1 MGPRAQGGPCP
12 VPAWAKAEV
21 SFQMALVAVG
31 GCRVTLMVGMW
42 TGSAPC
48 ASAAPGPRAG
58 AVPVVAR
65 SALAWSCCF
74 GNTWMLGGRGGC
86 CACWQPN
93 GGLGVGSP
101 HQAGGQQPALSI
113 SCISD
118 LGGVQDSL
126 CSEGGGEHEGPY
138 MWVPCSMLLWRQSSE
153 RAAQPAA
160 VTQPC
165 VGSSPVP
172 LVPTDDIALQGLNE
186 AGIQHHE
193 TESAEDRSL
202 SSTVN

>member
-126 CSEGGGEHEGPY
+126 CSEGGGRTRRPLHVGPLFD
-138 MWVPCSMLLWRQSSE
+138 VALAAEFRTSSSSCSGHPALRGLLTRPS
-153 RAAQPAA
+153 RPY
-160 VTQPC
+160 
-165 VGSSPVP
+165 
-172 LVPTDDIALQGLNE
+172 
-186 AGIQHHE
+186 
-193 TESAEDRSL
+193 R
-202 SSTVN
+202 

>member
-126 CSEGGGEHEGPY
+126 CSEGGKNTKAPTCGSLVRCCSGGRVQNEQLILQRSPSPAWAPY
-138 MWVPCSMLLWRQSSE
+138 P
-153 RAAQPAA
+153 
-160 VTQPC
+160 
-165 VGSSPVP
+165 
-172 LVPTDDIALQGLNE
+172 
-186 AGIQHHE
+186 
-193 TESAEDRSL
+193 SL
-202 SSTVN
+202 SSLQMTLPCKD

>member
-74 GNTWMLGGRGGC
+74 GNPAAWGLLSQLGVIQGC
-86 CACWQPN
+86 CCETW
-93 GGLGVGSP
+93 GGLALLSSSRGVTRGWST
-101 HQAGGQQPALSI
+101 AGA
-113 SCISD
+113 
-118 LGGVQDSL
+118 
-126 CSEGGGEHEGPY
+126 
-138 MWVPCSMLLWRQSSE
+138 
-153 RAAQPAA
+153 
-160 VTQPC
+160 
-165 VGSSPVP
+165 
-172 LVPTDDIALQGLNE
+172 
-186 AGIQHHE
+186 
-193 TESAEDRSL
+193 L
-202 SSTVN
+202 SSTFSMCLFSHWPGAADVLCGHPGDPGLRLLGVPEQGDGSRDLRGGRAARGWLRYHPGHIPLHDS